1 MTDPKT
7 LNVVISQSRG
17 GPASTRV
24 FEGGIRSALSKAP
37 GIEVSLIPHLYD
49 LTRDHPAIQFLSE
62 LRGDVVVLSW
72 LYPRA
77 AYWVLQHNGVA
88 GDLLNAVGA
97 GVGGAGRTSDRIIC
111 PLQLRSEDGPGAFV
125 EEVLR
130 IAREREET
138 TAGEREPGDGTSAG
152 EGLLQGTERRWYPV
166 IDYARCVNCLECI
179 DFCLFGVY
187 DLDDDDAIKVASPDN
202 CKMGCPACSRVC
214 PQQAIMF
221 PEYSDPAIAGSDSE
235 SIAKEKMDLSALL
248 PGAAGLNTASDER
261 DAALAKDAAA
271 GMAETTERPAPSGP
285 PSREGDELDK
295 LIDALED
302 TDI

>member
-97 GVGGAGRTSDRIIC
+97 GVGGAGRTSDRPGPRCGRIC
-111 PLQLRSEDGPGAFV
+111 GYGPSEDAASHRGSRCEYPHQ
-125 EEVLR
+125 LD
-130 IAREREET
+130 
-138 TAGEREPGDGTSAG
+138 GDGV
-152 EGLLQGTERRWYPV
+152 GLSNGDRHQ
-166 IDYARCVNCLECI
+166 
-179 DFCLFGVY
+179 
-187 DLDDDDAIKVASPDN
+187 
-202 CKMGCPACSRVC
+202 MGYRQP
-214 PQQAIMF
+214 
-221 PEYSDPAIAGSDSE
+221 
-235 SIAKEKMDLSALL
+235 
-248 PGAAGLNTASDER
+248 
-261 DAALAKDAAA
+261 
-271 GMAETTERPAPSGP
+271 
-285 PSREGDELDK
+285 
-295 LIDALED
+295 
-302 TDI
+302 